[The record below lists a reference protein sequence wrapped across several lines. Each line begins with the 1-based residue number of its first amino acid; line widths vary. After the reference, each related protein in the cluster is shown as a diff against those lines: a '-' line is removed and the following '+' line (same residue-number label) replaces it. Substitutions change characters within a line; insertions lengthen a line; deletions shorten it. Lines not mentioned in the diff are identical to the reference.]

1 MSANHAASLS
11 LLLLHSCQLN
21 LSDKAAVSSL
31 AFQSLSAPRWPP
43 QVCLITVCLSISLC
57 RSPRH
62 SLSALFCPHELAQ
75 AHRSTRH
82 ALSSPLPVKILPI
95 PQGLHCV
102 LWSPRLPSFIRSTP
116 SGVCLLFLGHA
127 PNLLGCKNKQ
137 TNLSPCSSPTE
148 PTVTFHSAWNQECTG
163 CKYWIHSLG
172 VQSLFS
178 KHLIYF
184 YCVPDSELGNE
195 IQMR

>member
-1 MSANHAASLS
+1 MPREMSANYAASLS
-11 LLLLHSCQLN
+11 LLILHSCQLN
-21 LSDKAAVSSL
+21 LSDKAAVSSS
-31 AFQSLSAPRWPP
+31 AFQSLSASHWPP

-62 SLSALFCPHELAQ
+62 SLSALFCPHEFAQ

-102 LWSPRLPSFIRSTP
+102 LWYPRLPSFIPSTP
-116 SGVCLLFLGHA
+116 SGICLLFLEHA

-137 TNLSPCSSPTE
+137 ANKETWAHAHL
-148 PTVTFHSAWNQECTG
+148 
-163 CKYWIHSLG
+163 L
-172 VQSLFS
+172 QSLQS
-178 KHLIYF
+178 LSILLGIRSAQDVNTEYIHLVFRAYF
-184 YCVPDSELGNE
+184 PSV
-195 IQMR
+195 

>member
-31 AFQSLSAPRWPP
+31 AFQSLSASRWPP

-57 RSPRH
+57 RSPWH
-62 SLSALFCPHELAQ
+62 SLSALFCPHEFAQ

-137 TNLSPCSSPTE
+137 TWAHAHL
-148 PTVTFHSAWNQECTG
+148 
-163 CKYWIHSLG
+163 L
-172 VQSLFS
+172 QSLRS
-178 KHLIYF
+178 LSILLGIKSAQGVNTEYIHLAFRAYF
-184 YCVPDSELGNE
+184 PS
-195 IQMR
+195 I